1 LPSGPP
7 LPAPP
12 PGSLPGPGTGSRR
25 AFVAGLTQLGSER
38 ASNAEL
44 KGFDATAVD
53 LRRAPEAEGA
63 IEFEVVPSP
72 VQPDQPYTVKLYL
85 RNRGAKP
92 IRVKSLLVTSEMNG
106 RSSRATLS
114 PRSKVVDPS
123 LVGLLAELPGVW
135 KDEVASWSLDVE
147 VQTAGGDTFSSRV
160 AWK

>member
-1 LPSGPP
+1 
-7 LPAPP
+7 
-12 PGSLPGPGTGSRR
+12 
-25 AFVAGLTQLGSER
+25 
-38 ASNAEL
+38 
-44 KGFDATAVD
+44 
-53 LRRAPEAEGA
+53 
-63 IEFEVVPSP
+63 
-72 VQPDQPYTVKLYL
+72 
-85 RNRGAKP
+85 
-92 IRVKSLLVTSEMNG
+92 MNG